1 MKKTPNPEQVL
12 AIFADMPCT
21 NRETAAEKA
30 AAHAWM
36 EKERARRPTKARA
49 RFLQEVETMLEN
61 VRQER
66 KKTAGARR
74 TKKP

>member
-1 MKKTPNPEQVL
+1 MPDNPIPDPERVF
-12 AIFADMPCT
+12 AVFADMPCT

-49 RFLQEVETMLEN
+49 QFLQAVEKMLESL
-61 VRQER
+61 RQER
-66 KKTAGARR
+66 KQARR
-74 TKKP
+74 RR